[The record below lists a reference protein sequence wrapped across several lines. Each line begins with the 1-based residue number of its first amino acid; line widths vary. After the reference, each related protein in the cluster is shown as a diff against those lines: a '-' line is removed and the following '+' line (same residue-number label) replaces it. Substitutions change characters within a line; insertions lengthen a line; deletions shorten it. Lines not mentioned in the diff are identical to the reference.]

1 MEIYREYSTRFDEFE
16 GKVRHSI
23 EITTDNEDLY
33 KDLII
38 HFEGVIEA
46 SDIEKHTRVE
56 RSEDNGKDNN
66 QG

>member
-16 GKVRHSI
+16 GKEKHCI
-23 EITTDNEDLY
+23 EITTDSEDLY
-33 KDLII
+33 KNLII
-38 HFEGVIEA
+38 HIEGVIEA

-56 RSEDNGKDNN
+56 RSEDNGKDNT

>member
-1 MEIYREYSTRFDEFE
+1 MEIYREYRTYFDEFE
-16 GKVRHSI
+16 GEERHSI

-33 KDLII
+33 KNLII
-38 HFEGVIEA
+38 HIEGVIEA

-56 RSEDNGKDNN
+56 RDEDNGTDND

>member
-16 GKVRHSI
+16 GKEQHYI

-33 KDLII
+33 KNLII
-38 HFEGVIEA
+38 HIEGVIDA

-56 RSEDNGKDNN
+56 RSEDNGRDNI

>member
-16 GKVRHSI
+16 GEERHYI

-33 KDLII
+33 KNLVAYI
-38 HFEGVIEA
+38 EGVIEA
-46 SDIEKHTRVE
+46 SGIEKHTRVE
-56 RSEDNGKDNN
+56 RGEDNGTDNN